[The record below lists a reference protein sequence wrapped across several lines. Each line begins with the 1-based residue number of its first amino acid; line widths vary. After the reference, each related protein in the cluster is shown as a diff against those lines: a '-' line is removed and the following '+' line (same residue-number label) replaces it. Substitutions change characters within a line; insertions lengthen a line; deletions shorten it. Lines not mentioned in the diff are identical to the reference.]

1 MPRDNVTANGRNNEE
16 KDVEIKVVIN
26 HKET

>member
-1 MPRDNVTANGRNNEE
+1 MAKDNVTANGRNNEE
-16 KDVEIKVVIN
+16 KDVEIKIVIN